1 MKRCWLV
8 AGVSLLLILSACDLP
23 DPPPSYHPTSPAVML
38 ITPAPTLDID
48 ATATAYALQLRPTPT
63 PAGLYI
69 VRDGDTLSDLA
80 DRYHTTVEEIMV
92 FNELSDPDE
101 LVVGQSLLIPSLI
114 QTPMVETPVSVISI
128 TPSGVLSDT
137 APAEITGTTS
147 LTLPVETLP
156 EATEAMTP

>member
-1 MKRCWLV
+1 
-8 AGVSLLLILSACDLP
+8 
-23 DPPPSYHPTSPAVML
+23 ML

-92 FNELSDPDE
+92 LNELSDPDE
-101 LVVGQSLLIPSLI
+101 LVVGQNLLIPSLM
-114 QTPMVETPVSVISI
+114 QTPTIETPVSVVSI
-128 TPSGVLSDT
+128 TPVSVLSAT
-137 APAEITGTTS
+137 GTSELTGTTG
-147 LTLPVETLP
+147 LTVPLETLP
-156 EATEAMTP
+156 EATDALTPAVREMVNGRENNQP